1 MGAMLE
7 NFKIIRCFL
16 VSMLFLIGLFVN
28 CGQSINAADAR
39 QLVKPL
45 ILESHPRLPVE
56 IFADSPRL
64 AVARF
69 EGDGS
74 WAMARKTVI
83 ISTATGTISNPQLA
97 MVTPS
102 STPEEQDRATIRLIY
117 LLVGGL
123 IVLTVVMI
131 VVVVM
136 VMKKLKKLT

>member
-45 ILESHPRLPVE
+45 ILE
-56 IFADSPRL
+56 L